1 MWNTFKVSYINKL
14 NMWNMTVC
22 FVVVYFVFWVCSQSG
37 FCTRYFLKS
46 TISLQLLGRYF
57 SRRRRLTRFFERVNL
72 LRHISQKT
80 LSITAKT
87 EYKELQILKWD
98 KVFKKTVFKNLKGYG
113 LLKVDYAPSNFLKA
127 VFHKFYLFHPWIIC
141 PKCFSFL
148 LGIWL
153 P

>member
-1 MWNTFKVSYINKL
+1 
-14 NMWNMTVC
+14 MTVC

-57 SRRRRLTRFFERVNL
+57 SRRGRLTRFFERVNL

-87 EYKELQILKWD
+87 EYKELQILK
-98 KVFKKTVFKNLKGYG
+98 
-113 LLKVDYAPSNFLKA
+113 
-127 VFHKFYLFHPWIIC
+127 
-141 PKCFSFL
+141 
-148 LGIWL
+148 
-153 P
+153 

>member
-1 MWNTFKVSYINKL
+1 
-14 NMWNMTVC
+14 MTVC

-57 SRRRRLTRFFERVNL
+57 SRRRRLTRFFEIVNL

-87 EYKELQILKWD
+87 EYKELQILK
-98 KVFKKTVFKNLKGYG
+98 
-113 LLKVDYAPSNFLKA
+113 
-127 VFHKFYLFHPWIIC
+127 
-141 PKCFSFL
+141 
-148 LGIWL
+148 
-153 P
+153 